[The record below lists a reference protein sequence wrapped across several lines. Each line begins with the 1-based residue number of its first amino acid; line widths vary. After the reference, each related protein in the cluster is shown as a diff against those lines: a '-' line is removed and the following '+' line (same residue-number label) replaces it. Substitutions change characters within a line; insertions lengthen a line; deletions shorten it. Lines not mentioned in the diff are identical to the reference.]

1 MTFAIDSF
9 KSLTLAQPLL
19 AGESRSNTEK
29 SISATEMNP
38 EQVATLVQAIATQLT
53 AVEGRTSIEELVSLR
68 APTISL
74 NEAATLLRGI
84 IAKLPALLAGLVPTD
99 PIRTEPGTERRLT
112 EAAAASALRFDA
124 SVHPETGSSEP
135 TSGAD
140 VEAAD
145 RLANLGAWIKG
156 NPFANLLTFLRQ
168 LLLQFEAMD
177 RRNNSQM
184 IILNRDMTIRAGE
197 LGVKKA
203 KENVTATVLAAGV
216 TAAVG
221 GAAVHQSFKST
232 KIQTGSNV
240 DHLNKAHRTAVDS
253 SRAGHAA
260 RSNPLPSAEHRGA
273 RNLDGS
279 PVKQPGG
286 DARAAADLQDDMTSH
301 TSAMKQT
308 TRQVASDRDPDFL
321 QSAHAY
327 RMAQSQIPASNAMF
341 LNTISSSAGNVA
353 NAGMQIEVEQTE
365 AERLLIQSVAET
377 FKRVADAHQDQ
388 QMKTREMREAT
399 GQLLETLMNL
409 AASTSAHIISKS

>member
-1 MTFAIDSF
+1 MTTGITAPNAPQHIQSGLPGEI
-9 KSLTLAQPLL
+9 KSRADAPIKV
-19 AGESRSNTEK
+19 E
-29 SISATEMNP
+29 EMSTA
-38 EQVATLVQAIATQLT
+38 QVANLSHAVAERLIA
-53 AVEGRTSIEELVSLR
+53 EGRTAGGERVDLR
-68 APTISL
+68 APTIPL
-74 NEAATLLRGI
+74 GEAATLLRGI
-84 IAKLPALLAGLVPTD
+84 ISKLPAMLAGLVPID
-99 PIRTEPGTERRLT
+99 PIKTEPGTELRLT
-112 EAAAASALRFDA
+112 EAAAVNAVRTDA
-124 SVHPETGSSEP
+124 AGQPDATFAEPATG
-135 TSGAD
+135 GD

-168 LLLQFEAMD
+168 LLLEFEAMD

-184 IILNRDMTIRAGE
+184 IILNREMTIRAGE
-197 LGVKKA
+197 LGVEKA
-203 KENVTATVLAAGV
+203 KQNVVATALAAGV

-232 KIQTGSNV
+232 KIQTDSNV
-240 DHLNKAHRTAVDS
+240 KHLNNANRTAVDS
-253 SRAGHAA
+253 SRTSHAA
-260 RSNPLPSAEHRGA
+260 RSNPLPSADHRGA

-279 PVKQPGG
+279 AVKQSGG
-286 DARAAADLQDDMTSH
+286 DARPAADLQDDMTSY

-308 TRQVASDRDPDFL
+308 SRQVASERDPDIL

-341 LNTISSSAGNVA
+341 LNTISSSAGGVA

-388 QMKTREMREAT
+388 QVKNREMREAT

-409 AASTSAHIISKS
+409 AASTSSHVISKS

>member
-1 MTFAIDSF
+1 MTIGIAVPNALQHIQSVLPGETKVRADTPIEVEEMSAAQIAN
-9 KSLTLAQPLL
+9 LTHA
-19 AGESRSNTEK
+19 
-29 SISATEMNP
+29 
-38 EQVATLVQAIATQLT
+38 VAERLIA
-53 AVEGRTSIEELVSLR
+53 EGRSAIGELVNLR
-68 APTISL
+68 APTIPL
-74 NEAATLLRGI
+74 GEAATVLRGI
-84 IAKLPALLAGLVPTD
+84 IAKLPAMLAGLVPTD
-99 PIRTEPGTERRLT
+99 PIKTEPGTERRLT
-112 EAAAASALRFDA
+112 EAAAVNAVRNDA
-124 SVHPETGSSEP
+124 VVLQDTTFSEP
-135 TSGAD
+135 ATGGD
-140 VEAAD
+140 VDAAD

-168 LLLQFEAMD
+168 LLLEFEAMD
-177 RRNNSQM
+177 RRNNSHM
-184 IILNRDMTIRAGE
+184 IILNREMTIRAGE
-197 LGVKKA
+197 LGVEKA
-203 KENVTATVLAAGV
+203 KQNVVATALAAGV

-253 SRAGHAA
+253 SRTNHAA

-279 PVKQPGG
+279 AVKQQGG
-286 DARAAADLQDDMTSH
+286 DARAAADLQDDMTSY
-301 TSAMKQT
+301 TTAMKQT
-308 TRQVASDRDPDFL
+308 TRQVASEKDPEFL
-321 QSAHAY
+321 HSAHSY

-341 LNTISSSAGNVA
+341 LNTISSSAGGVA

-388 QMKTREMREAT
+388 QVKNREMREAT

-409 AASTSAHIISKS
+409 ASSTSSHIISKS